1 MTASSGGRKARNP
14 WVQIAPGVRSRKILE
29 SPAATS
35 RRIER
40 NIQRDTLGLGHWSQP
55 ENWCKEPFSHTVT
68 TVADITGQRDGWH
81 IYNSGVV
88 VTLAVQPLE
97 GPFVRGVPY
106 VWCKRAREIGG
117 GSGEHPTAP
126 IFGRFLSQTKRGPK
140 ALVGKAQSKVLG
152 AEYVYCFR
160 AVGRA
165 GFDSDLF
172 QRSEI
177 PLAIPSELER
187 QKQPAEFDVL
197 QHAAKALDLTL
208 CNMADV
214 VDMTDELDDAA
225 KKAGG
230 DDADMRAHRQA
241 RAYRVLDTIV
251 TAALRQSGT
260 VETQLADFLET
271 SPKLA
276 RYLARWQADNP

>member
-1 MTASSGGRKARNP
+1 MAKTVPSKGKKAPNP
-14 WVQIAPGVRSRKILE
+14 WIQIAPGIRSRRCTMSWE
-29 SPAATS
+29 ASARMA
-35 RRIER
+35 ER
-40 NIQRDTLGLGHWSQP
+40 NIQRDTLGLGHWREP
-55 ENWCKEPFSHTVT
+55 ADWCSEPFSHTVT
-68 TVADITGQRDGWH
+68 MVADVTGMADGWQ

-88 VTLAVQPLE
+88 VTLAVHPIE
-97 GPFVRGVPY
+97 GPFVRGAPY
-106 VWCKRAREIGG
+106 VWCKQAREVMGDP
-117 GSGEHPTAP
+117 HPTAP

-140 ALVGKAQSKVLG
+140 VLAGPGRSAVLG

-177 PLAIPSELER
+177 PVPIPSEAER
-187 QKQPAEFDVL
+187 QQQPAEFDVL
-197 QHAAKALDLTL
+197 QHHIAALDQVL

-214 VDMTDELDDAA
+214 VDMTDELEDAA

-260 VETQLADFLET
+260 VEQQLADFLAA

-276 RYLARWQADNP
+276 RYLARWQSEG